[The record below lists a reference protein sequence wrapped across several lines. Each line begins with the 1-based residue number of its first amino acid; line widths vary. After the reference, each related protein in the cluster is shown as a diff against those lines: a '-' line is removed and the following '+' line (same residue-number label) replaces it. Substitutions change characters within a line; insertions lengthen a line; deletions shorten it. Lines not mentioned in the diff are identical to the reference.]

1 MAIVS
6 HQREVRVSTASQ
18 LHNPAGKGSGAVTS
32 AGLAAGLAAIVA
44 SSCCV
49 LPIVFVGL
57 GLGSVAAVLIPTL
70 AVLRPYLLGA
80 AVLAVVAAWF
90 IYARRRQACASD
102 TACATVGPARRAPI
116 WLVFASAI
124 VLLALIWQP
133 WIESLLLRLMR

>member
-1 MAIVS
+1 MF
-6 HQREVRVSTASQ
+6 TASQ
-18 LHNPAGKGSGAVTS
+18 MQNPNGKSTGAVTG

-80 AVLAVVAAWF
+80 AVLAVVAAWV

-102 TACATVGPARRAPI
+102 AACGNADSARRAPI
-116 WLVFASAI
+116 WLILASGI

-133 WIESLLLRLMR
+133 WIEPLLLPLIR

>member
-1 MAIVS
+1 V
-6 HQREVRVSTASQ
+6 QN
-18 LHNPAGKGSGAVTS
+18 LKGKGTAAVTGT
-32 AGLAAGLAAIVA
+32 GLAAGLAAIVA

-80 AVLAVVAAWF
+80 AVLAILTAWV

-102 TACATVGPARRAPI
+102 EACGTVGSARRAPI
-116 WLVFASAI
+116 WLVLASAI
-124 VLLALIWQP
+124 VVLALIWQP
-133 WIESLLLRLMR
+133 WIEPILLRWIP

>member
-6 HQREVRVSTASQ
+6 HQREVGVSAPSQ
-18 LHNPAGKGSGAVTS
+18 IQSPTGKGTGAVTG

-49 LPIVFVGL
+49 LPIVFVGV

-80 AVLAVVAAWF
+80 AVLAILVGWV
-90 IYARRRQACASD
+90 IYARSRQACASD
-102 TACATVGPARRAPI
+102 GACDTGVAARRAPI
-116 WLVFASAI
+116 WLVLATAI
-124 VLLALIWQP
+124 VLLALVWQP
-133 WIESLLLRLMR
+133 WIEPLLLRWMR

>member
-1 MAIVS
+1 MHRTFTRTRPLGIVG
-6 HQREVRVSTASQ
+6 VVAT
-18 LHNPAGKGSGAVTS
+18 LG
-32 AGLAAGLAAIVA
+32 AAGL
-44 SSCCV
+44 
-49 LPIVFVGL
+49 
-57 GLGSVAAVLIPTL
+57 
-70 AVLRPYLLGA
+70 LLST
-80 AVLAVVAAWF
+80 AWF